1 MSHTRARRAGV
12 TGALALLLAAT
23 TTGTAQAAYD
33 DAIQLSWDGETY
45 ASVLSESFL
54 GEPVTVPGDSASRTV
69 VVRNDGPTA
78 GVLRASVV
86 DVELLDPEA
95 SDTHHATGEDQG
107 SFYDDLVLHW
117 PEGQATFTELAAAGT
132 TQVLE
137 VVLDQGEEVPL
148 TLSYELPVDATSGN
162 KANVAPR
169 EATFDVLFEIGGTL
183 PGVLDEE
190 KTPAPPAGALDQT
203 AVPPATHRPG
213 GQLGQTGVEVGLL
226 LGGAALLVGIGA
238 AALRRARRSGPKTP

>member
-1 MSHTRARRAGV
+1 MSHTRAERACL
-12 TGALALLLAAT
+12 TGALTLLLAAT

-33 DAIQLSWDGETY
+33 DVIQLSWDGETY

-86 DVELLDPEA
+86 DVELLDPES

-117 PEGQATFTELAAAGT
+117 PDGEATFTELAAAGT
-132 TQVLE
+132 TPVLE

-148 TLSYELPVDATSGN
+148 ALSYELPVDATSGN
-162 KANVAPR
+162 TANVAPR
-169 EATFDVLFEIGGTL
+169 EASFDVLLEIGGTL
-183 PGVLDEE
+183 PAVMDEE
-190 KTPAPPAGALDQT
+190 QTPPANLDGT
-203 AVPPATHRPG
+203 AVPPATRPPA
-213 GQLGQTGVEVGLL
+213 QLGQTGVEVGLL

-238 AALRRARRSGPKTP
+238 AALRRARRSGPQTP